1 MQTGAF
7 TGYMDVA
14 QVVLYAFWIFFAG
27 LIFYLRREDKRE
39 GYPLDSDRTV
49 ASGGQVEVV
58 GWPRPPEPKTYL
70 LASGATVTV
79 PSYAPLVI
87 DTRVRPGPHAGS
99 PFEPVGDP
107 MKTGVGPAAYA
118 DRADHPDLTWEGENR
133 IVPLRVATDHWVE
146 ENDPDPRGMTVI
158 AADGEAAGVVTELW
172 IDRAEPIVR
181 YYEVALGGKGGK
193 TVMLPAVFA
202 YVHADRKEL
211 SVPAVLASQFAG
223 VPSIKSPNQITALEE
238 DKISAYFAGGK
249 LYATPER
256 AEPLL

>member
-7 TGYMDVA
+7 TGYIDVA

-49 ASGGQVEVV
+49 ASGGRVAVQ
-58 GWPRPPEPKTYL
+58 GWPAPPSPKTYL
-70 LASGATVTV
+70 LASGETVTV
-79 PSYAPLVI
+79 PSFAPLKPE
-87 DTRVRPGPHAGS
+87 TRVTPGPFPGA

-107 MKTGVGPAAYA
+107 MRDGVGPAAYA
-118 DRADHPDLTWEGENR
+118 ERADHPDLTWAGENR

-146 ENDPDPRGMTVI
+146 EKDPDPRGMKVV
-158 AADGEAAGVVTELW
+158 AADGEVAGVVTELW

-181 YYEVALGGKGGK
+181 YYEVSLSATKKSVL
-193 TVMLPAVFA
+193 LPAVFA

-211 SVPAVLASQFAG
+211 SVPAILADQFAG

-238 DKISAYFAGGK
+238 DKVCAYFGGGK

>member
-7 TGYMDVA
+7 TAQLDVA

-39 GYPLDSDRTV
+39 GYPLESDRTV

-79 PSYAPLVI
+79 PSNAPLKI
-87 DTRVRPGPHAGS
+87 DTRLKPGHHLGS

-107 MKTGVGPAAYA
+107 MATGVGPAAYA
-118 DRADHPDLTWEGENR
+118 ERADHPDLTWAGENR
-133 IVPLRVATDHWVE
+133 IVPLRVATDHWVD
-146 ENDPDPRGMTVI
+146 ENDPDPRGFKVV
-158 AADGEAAGVVTELW
+158 AADGEVAGTVTELW

-181 YYEVALGGKGGK
+181 YYEVALANKGK

-202 YVHADRKEL
+202 NVDGVRKEL

-223 VPSIKSPNQITALEE
+223 VPPIKSGSQITALEE
-238 DKISAYFAGGK
+238 DKVSAYFAGGK
-249 LYATPER
+249 LYATPAR